1 MGRFVIDRQTI
12 EFRSSFTRDKTARE
26 LRVGETCSVGTGGG
40 IVLDGPDV
48 CREHLRVALSAR
60 GWTVTPTGVGPV
72 SVNGQLLDGPCL
84 LADGDW
90 LSLGKTLFQVSL
102 PGQSR
107 SDATS
112 NTRKTVSARRA
123 ARSGPGVLTIGRFPG
138 CDLALPSPLV
148 SREHARLYCEPGSVS
163 IEDLASTNGTFV
175 NGLRLQGRTA
185 LKQGDRVAIAS
196 FAFLFT
202 GEELKPIDL
211 SGQVRVV
218 VRGLYKEVVDHASK
232 TNKRLLDDIN
242 LVIDPGEFV
251 VIFGTSGSGKS
262 TLLDALNGRRPAS
275 GGQVLYNDADL
286 YASFDAFRATIGYV
300 PQQDIVHR
308 KIKTARALGYT
319 AKLRLPKDTDAA
331 EIQSHIQRVLDKV
344 KLSDKAESPI
354 DTPAPLS
361 GGQLKR
367 VSLAV
372 ELVANPNILFLDEV
386 TSGLDAGTDKHMMK
400 LFAELA
406 RDAKTVVCVT
416 HTLENIDVCDLV
428 VLLHKGRLVYYGPP
442 GEACGYF
449 GIERLSGVYE
459 LLEEGGV
466 SAQEWAE
473 RYRASALF
481 EKYVAGRTAK
491 DGQVQDTA
499 PLSPPKPAPR
509 PRFDWRQTY
518 TLTQRYFDLVLSDR
532 KNLLI
537 LLLQAP
543 LIAVLIGLV
552 FKLDGVDVEKAHLES
567 TIAFILVLSAIW
579 FGTLNSAREV
589 VKELPIYLRER
600 SVNLGLAPYLA
611 SKLLPLALLCLL
623 QCVMLLGIVHAM
635 LPLTLGVLGSLS
647 ALFLAAFSATCMGL
661 AVSAFVDT
669 NDKAVAMAP
678 ILLVPQ
684 VVLSNAV
691 VPLGS
696 ISQGVAKS
704 SMIAFWAL
712 DAMKCTL
719 PSKTLA
725 LHDFTGKLAVT
736 LSGSLGKDLAMIALL
751 GLAFVVIATIGLK
764 LKDRPQ

>member
-1 MGRFVIDRQTI
+1 MIDRQTI
-12 EFRSSFTRDKTARE
+12 EFRSSFTREKTARQ
-26 LRVGETCSVGTGGG
+26 LAVGEACSVGTAGD

-48 CREHLRVALSAR
+48 RREHLRLDLNAQ
-60 GWTVTPTGVGPV
+60 GWTATPTGSGQV
-72 SVNGQLLDGPCL
+72 SVNGQLIRESSL

-90 LSLGKTLFQVSL
+90 LSLGTTLFQVGL
-102 PGQSR
+102 PDQAR
-107 SDATS
+107 PEPT
-112 NTRKTVSARRA
+112 TRRTASTRRA
-123 ARSGPGVLTIGRFPG
+123 RPGSGVLSIGRLPG

-148 SREHARLYCEPGSVS
+148 SREHARLHCGPDGVS
-163 IEDLASTNGTFV
+163 IEDLGSTNGTFV
-175 NGLRLQGRTA
+175 NGHRLAGLTVLR
-185 LKQGDRVAIAS
+185 QGDRVAIAS

-211 SGQVRVV
+211 SGQVRVE
-218 VRGLYKEVVDHASK
+218 VRGLYKEVIDHASK
-232 TNKRLLDDIN
+232 TTRRLLDDVN
-242 LVIDPGEFV
+242 LAIEPGEFV

-275 GGQVLYNDADL
+275 GGQVLYNGADL
-286 YASFDAFRATIGYV
+286 YASFDAFRAAIGYV

-308 KIKTARALGYT
+308 KIKTGRALGYT
-319 AKLRLPKDTDAA
+319 ARLRLPRDTDAE
-331 EIQSHIQRVLDKV
+331 EIKSHIHRVLGKV
-344 KLSDKAESPI
+344 KLADKEDSPI
-354 DTPAPLS
+354 DTPTPLS

-400 LFAELA
+400 LFADLA
-406 RDAKTVVCVT
+406 KDAKTVVCVT

-442 GEACGYF
+442 QSACAYF
-449 GIERLSGVYE
+449 GIGRLSEVYE
-459 LLEEGGV
+459 LLEEGSA

-473 RYRASALF
+473 RYRASSLF
-481 EKYVAGRTAK
+481 AEYVAGRMAK
-491 DGQVQDTA
+491 TGQQQDFA
-499 PLSPPKPAPR
+499 PTPPPKGAPR
-509 PRFDWRQTY
+509 ALFDWRQAC

-552 FKLDGVDVEKAHLES
+552 FKLDGNAIERVHMES

-623 QCVMLLGIVHAM
+623 QCLMLLGIVHAM
-635 LPLTLGVLGSLS
+635 LPLTFGIAGSLA

-691 VPLGS
+691 VPLGTA
-696 ISQGVAKS
+696 SQWVAKS

-712 DAMKCTL
+712 DAMKSTL
-719 PSKTLA
+719 PAKTLGSR
-725 LHDFTGKLAVT
+725 DFTGNLAVP
-736 LSGSLGKDLAMIALL
+736 LSGSLGKDLGMVALL
-751 GLAFVVIATIGLK
+751 GLAFVVIAAVGLK